1 MGFRMKKPSIIKGT
15 DKHRKAV
22 KDLKTSTDNIGE
34 GFMHPPYRD
43 PKTKGPV
50 ADRKDLAYHGYKNF
64 KSTIDNSPNKHYV
77 DDNKEHNDGHPDDLQ
92 TPQEHKAY
100 KETGDKKQTG
110 QVTDYEYEKEQDK
123 KLKKKSPAKK
133 KGWTPPPIPKKKNE
147 KLWDADKLNVEKAKK
162 MANLNPLTSLV
173 KGVKTTID
181 TIKKKKKATKVD
193 ISREK
198 AAQVDNTIVGK
209 KKKV

>member
-1 MGFRMKKPSIIKGT
+1 MAGLPNLP
-15 DKHRKAV
+15 
-22 KDLKTSTDNIGE
+22 DLKTMLN
-34 GFMHPPYRD
+34 
-43 PKTKGPV
+43 
-50 ADRKDLAYHGYKNF
+50 
-64 KSTIDNSPNKHYV
+64 
-77 DDNKEHNDGHPDDLQ
+77 
-92 TPQEHKAY
+92 
-100 KETGDKKQTG
+100 
-110 QVTDYEYEKEQDK
+110 
-123 KLKKKSPAKK
+123 
-133 KGWTPPPIPKKKNE
+133 
-147 KLWDADKLNVEKAKK
+147 LNVEKAKK